1 MFRDVRRH
9 AGQFEVGAVNHG
21 AFTATFLRTHQV
33 LEALAVQA
41 AAVVLL
47 ACSGGGGV
55 VGAGGGGEVGAT
67 WRNE

>member
-55 VGAGGGGEVGAT
+55 VVRWERHGGM
-67 WRNE
+67 NELME